1 MSYLTPISLA
11 AEHEDR
17 GRRLTRSWG
26 RLLPT
31 RTGGARRGAV
41 APTATLAQSGISEA
55 ALTAYREQVL
65 VPLR

>member
-1 MSYLTPISLA
+1 MSYLTPNSLA

-26 RLLPT
+26 R
-31 RTGGARRGAV
+31 RRGTVAPAAAIV
-41 APTATLAQSGISEA
+41 APTGISEE
-55 ALTAYREQVL
+55 ALTAYRKQVL